1 MTVAQGD
8 PNAQLQ
14 RDLLAAHAA
23 RDTARLPALY
33 NQAGLLREAA
43 GDIDA
48 ACFFF
53 TLAYVYGLDAGDDE
67 TAASAHARLVA
78 HGRER

>member
-1 MTVAQGD
+1 MTVAESD
-8 PNAQLQ
+8 PIARLQ

-23 RDTARLPALY
+23 RDTARLPGLY
-33 NQAGLLREAA
+33 DEAGRLREAA

-53 TLAYVYGLDAGDDE
+53 TLAYVYGLDAGDE
-67 TAASAHARLVA
+67 AVAAAAHARLVA

>member
-1 MTVAQGD
+1 MKVAESTSL
-8 PNAQLQ
+8 AQLQ

-23 RDTARLPALY
+23 RDSVRLPGLY
-33 NQAGLLREAA
+33 NEAGGLREAA

-67 TAASAHARLVA
+67 TAAAAHARLVV

>member
-1 MTVAQGD
+1 VAESEH
-8 PNAQLQ
+8 NAQLQ
-14 RDLLAAHAA
+14 RALLAAYAA
-23 RDTARLPALY
+23 RDIARLPGLY
-33 NQAGLLREAA
+33 NEAGLLREAA

-53 TLAYVYGLDAGDDE
+53 TLAYVYGLDAGDEE
-67 TAASAHARLVA
+67 TASAAHARLVA

>member
-1 MTVAQGD
+1 MTVAASEQ
-8 PNAQLQ
+8 NAQLQ

-23 RDTARLPALY
+23 RDIARLPGLY
-33 NQAGLLREAA
+33 NEAGRMREEA

-53 TLAYVYGLDAGDDE
+53 TLAYVYGLDAGDE
-67 TAASAHARLVA
+67 KTAAAAHARLVA